1 MAHVSC
7 SRYTEVIDLSGT
19 KTIRNASFTI
29 QPHERLVVDVNL
41 SANLETQLR
50 SPCSISPTFS
60 IADIL
65 APPFDVHRATR
76 TDECLSPK
84 SPDEPK
90 TLLTSGTATPADS
103 DLQFPLRCDFEQQTF
118 SSENHE
124 LQNTGQKEFDR
135 SVEREQ
141 PDDVRVDGSDCF
153 TKPDPMLS
161 DNEGLQLQSGSS
173 VFSGTLETT
182 EFPGRCFDNKDKL
195 DKTCCLTRSEIFRVD
210 IPQDDDAK
218 MTTKTEDVCP
228 TPKVS
233 SVPSS
238 PSSSPSYEVKPSS
251 AKHTETV
258 TTETGDEDAQPSS
271 PYLADTLDNLIDA
284 ARCVYAEAQL
294 EEAESVLDQLLS
306 KFADPSDLCTAW
318 DNLPNNVGNLQDTI
332 TQSPS
337 CFSPVFKVLLTQP
350 ESHIFPDL
358 CKPSSTGRQLQ
369 DLCNQLACA
378 IRRAKRKLRV
388 LQKMR
393 ARQARSK
400 KNEISNEKPNS
411 LSTTNQTERRLTFL
425 EKLKHI
431 WPGSTTDCTEGE
443 DGAMDYRYL
452 PSSHAGSRE
461 YSKVYSNP
469 LECPLSLLSF
479 VTHLADPNTMA
490 RPENHLTGPEV
501 PRRSS
506 VTRSAQFFPESLTK
520 IPGEL
525 AIQIESMND
534 LPDSTLE
541 ASWSNDRPQPPSSFE
556 SLTSPTLSIF
566 SSSVSPSSCSTTS
579 CGRTRRPSKLNIR
592 RRVRGKVAR
601 SRRPNGIPPQSG
613 AHSPPTKSNDR
624 THEVLETDSSK
635 SPPGHAK
642 RSANL
647 CYDSLSALHL
657 SVQTIDKPLDQIES
671 SPAPSS
677 SSLFGHT
684 PRFSL
689 PSPCETYENTK
700 SPEELVGRKFSIQS
714 GPISGPCLSENHT
727 NDQPPFSSH
736 GGTSDTHTDG
746 SSGNLRLF
754 PMFHDQEE
762 MSTCSS
768 EDRSWIRNRPPT
780 PDVRRSDLDLSD
792 LSDGTRV
799 LVIQDTHLRAGTLFL
814 HKQIPDPGIM
824 KGGTDFPPENKRD
837 QLFRIHLD
845 GDRLS
850 SATLHSISSCRPK
863 QGGGSGQ
870 MRRCSSPTSYQS
882 DLLSMSPSSSTVPSY
897 SFISLNSP
905 KKGRQS
911 DIVLLGWQVVQQAV
925 LEVIPSSMS
934 HLPPGAR
941 VCASWSE
948 QLASN
953 LYPGTVVEASVDEI
967 MGPRCVAV
975 DFDDG
980 DHRQVP
986 IDNIRM
992 LPDHFTNLYQLASET
1007 RGKGLS
1013 SPFLQATSPNRRSFL
1028 DPQPAGSGLKRRI
1041 RHHSD
1046 LSAST
1051 NSSGKRTRC
1060 IPPATISRNSDAHGS
1075 EPNGTIR
1082 YRITNRK
1089 ASSTTFRSTS
1099 CTTTANSCATSQG
1112 PDLKIASTSNAA
1124 LNARTIGDGV
1134 NIGVAS
1140 SPTLSS
1146 CPSHSDLSELQRGSS
1161 SSATN
1166 DKLMRNNPLVDN
1178 DVSLDMLSSLSSPSD
1193 ASPWHI
1199 LEKLRRRRNG
1209 QVYCRS
1215 VERDSDGLVVS
1226 VGDTVEFSS
1235 GRDDVY
1241 LGIIRSIRWDDATDS
1256 PFVVAAWFYNPEEA
1270 GADGQRVSD
1279 IKGALFAT
1287 DHVDENE
1294 ARCISRHAVVLP
1306 TYAEYRQCQ
1315 MSDSTVKEPQSR
1327 TTSVIHPSVPLYPDS
1342 LQVNRKFERPEKETS
1357 TAQCLEQLTDSSS
1370 QPDLLNHV
1378 NILDISSPNSSET
1391 DVSNGPLYFIAG
1403 KYDPV
1408 NRRVIS
1414 WDPDVEKLI
1423 RRGEK

>member
-1 MAHVSC
+1 
-7 SRYTEVIDLSGT
+7 T
-19 KTIRNASFTI
+19 
-29 QPHERLVVDVNL
+29 
-41 SANLETQLR
+41 
-50 SPCSISPTFS
+50 
-60 IADIL
+60 
-65 APPFDVHRATR
+65 
-76 TDECLSPK
+76 
-84 SPDEPK
+84 
-90 TLLTSGTATPADS
+90 DS
-103 DLQFPLRCDFEQQTF
+103 DLQFPLHCDLEQQAF
-118 SSENHE
+118 SSEHRE
-124 LQNTGQKEFDR
+124 LRNTAQREFDS

-141 PDDVRVDGSDCF
+141 PDDVPVDGSDCF

-161 DNEGLQLQSGSS
+161 DNEGLQLQSSSS
-173 VFSGTLETT
+173 VFSGALKTT
-182 EFPGRCFDNKDKL
+182 ELPEQCFANKDKL

-218 MTTKTEDVCP
+218 MTTKTEDICP
-228 TPKVS
+228 TQKVS

-238 PSSSPSYEVKPSS
+238 PSSLPHDEVKVSS
-251 AKHTETV
+251 AKHTEAV
-258 TTETGDEDAQPSS
+258 TTEAGDEDTQPSS

-393 ARQARSK
+393 ARQARNK
-400 KNEISNEKPNS
+400 KNEISNENSNS
-411 LSTTNQTERRLTFL
+411 LPTTNQTQRRLTFL

-431 WPGSTTDCTEGE
+431 WPGSTTDCTESEG
-443 DGAMDYRYL
+443 GAMNYRYL
-452 PSSHAGSRE
+452 TSSHAGSRE

-490 RPENHLTGPEV
+490 RPDNHLTGTEV
-501 PRRSS
+501 PRRSPIS
-506 VTRSAQFFPESLTK
+506 QSAQFFPESLTK

-525 AIQIESMND
+525 AIQIEPMND

-541 ASWSNDRPQPPSSFE
+541 AGWSNEVDRPQPPSSFE

-579 CGRTRRPSKLNIR
+579 CGRTRRTSKVNLR

-601 SRRPNGIPPQSG
+601 TRRLNGITPQSG
-613 AHSPPTKSNDR
+613 VHSSPTKSNDR
-624 THEVLETDSSK
+624 THEELETDLSK
-635 SPPGHAK
+635 SPTGHAK
-642 RSANL
+642 RPANL
-647 CYDSLSALHL
+647 CYDSLSELHL

-689 PSPCETYENTK
+689 PSPCETYENMK

-714 GPISGPCLSENHT
+714 GPISGPCLSENHP
-727 NDQPPFSSH
+727 NDQRPFSSH
-736 GGTSDTHTDG
+736 DGTSDTHTDGSSGNLRLFPMFHDQEEMSTCSSGHFDTHTDG

-814 HKQIPDPGIM
+814 HKQLPVPGIM

-850 SATLHSISSCRPK
+850 SSTLHSISSCRPK

-870 MRRCSSPTSYQS
+870 MRRCSSPASYQS

-967 MGPRCVAV
+967 VGPRCVAV

-986 IDNIRM
+986 IDHIRM

-1013 SPFLQATSPNRRSFL
+1013 SPFLQATSPSRRSFL
-1028 DPQPAGSGLKRRI
+1028 DPHPTCSGLKRRI

-1051 NSSGKRTRC
+1051 NSSDKRTRC
-1060 IPPATISRNSDAHGS
+1060 IPPATISSNSDAHGS
-1075 EPNGTIR
+1075 ERNGTIR
-1082 YRITNRK
+1082 CRITSRK
-1089 ASSTTFRSTS
+1089 ASSTNFRSAS
-1099 CTTTANSCATSQG
+1099 CTATANLCATSQG
-1112 PDLKIASTSNAA
+1112 PDLKMAPTSNAP
-1124 LNARTIGDGV
+1124 LSARPIGDGV
-1134 NIGVAS
+1134 NISVAS
-1140 SPTLSS
+1140 SSTLSS
-1146 CPSHSDLSELQRGSS
+1146 CPSDSDLPELQRGSC

-1166 DKLMRNNPLVDN
+1166 DKLVRNNPLVDN
-1178 DVSLDMLSSLSSPSD
+1178 DVSLDVLSSISSSSD

-1306 TYAEYRQCQ
+1306 TYAEYRQRQ

-1327 TTSVIHPSVPLYPDS
+1327 TTSVVHPNVPLYPDS
-1342 LQVNRKFERPEKETS
+1342 PQVNRKFECPEKETP

-1370 QPDLLNHV
+1370 QPGLLNHV
-1378 NILDISSPNSSET
+1378 NILDISSPNSS
-1391 DVSNGPLYFIAG
+1391 DSDASNGPLYFIAG